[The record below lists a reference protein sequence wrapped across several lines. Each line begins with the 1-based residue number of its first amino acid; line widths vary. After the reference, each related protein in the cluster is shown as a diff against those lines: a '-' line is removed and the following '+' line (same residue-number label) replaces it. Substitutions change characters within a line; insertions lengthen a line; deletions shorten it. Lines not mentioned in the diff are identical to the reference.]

1 MRASR
6 QHRMRRARFLTGQT
20 RSPGGVRCRV
30 PPLRPFVDPDS
41 SPTAPPT
48 CATPITQMEHRCC
61 CSINAGAMNAPG
73 RTRTCDRR
81 LRRPMLYPAELQAQ
95 TTREGNKH
103 GAFRPTANG
112 TPRCRQGA
120 ENVRGNEPGWFPT
133 QRVEFTNGQ
142 ARCSGPYGCGQG
154 GHVPQT
160 GRGRTQE
167 IAF

>member
-95 TTREGNKH
+95 RRGKVTNTVPFDLQRTVLHVADKGPRTCAVTNPAGSPHSASSSRTDRRVAVAPTGEVRAGTVPKRD
-103 GAFRPTANG
+103 GA
-112 TPRCRQGA
+112 
-120 ENVRGNEPGWFPT
+120 
-133 QRVEFTNGQ
+133 
-142 ARCSGPYGCGQG
+142 
-154 GHVPQT
+154 
-160 GRGRTQE
+160 
-167 IAF
+167 